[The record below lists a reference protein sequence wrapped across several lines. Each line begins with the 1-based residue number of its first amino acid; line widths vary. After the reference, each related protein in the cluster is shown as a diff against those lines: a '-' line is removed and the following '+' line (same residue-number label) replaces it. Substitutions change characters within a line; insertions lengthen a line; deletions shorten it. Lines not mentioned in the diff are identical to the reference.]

1 MLLTYRSRSGRQHIV
16 LCVHNRTAFGATGE
30 TVCMYSSAA
39 FSHPSRAHNQIAQS
53 PTTGRLSFRTG
64 RTLRDLPEHFG
75 SRTPSSKDVLD
86 LVKADVLVSL
96 FKLVTVEPDMQY
108 AMVDASSVR
117 LHRHGQGAKKCG
129 LRARP

>member
-1 MLLTYRSRSGRQHIV
+1 M
-16 LCVHNRTAFGATGE
+16 LCVHNRTVFGATGE
-30 TVCMYSSAA
+30 TLCMH
-39 FSHPSRAHNQIAQS
+39 SHHPLAILHV
-53 PTTGRLSFRTG
+53 PTTRLPKALPLEDCPLHACFRTG
-64 RTLRDLPEHFG
+64 RTLRDLPEHLG
-75 SRTPSSKDVLD
+75 SRTPSSKDVLG